1 MAWTSKVANVLK
13 AKATNFIGGQISNA
27 AGNLI
32 SGFASGAKTAKLAAK
47 LANKSPLDID
57 QSPTS
62 HLSAQNDP
70 YKYGQLYYPE
80 ETQNLGE
87 GHYIIFDIIMNE
99 QTIDNAFNSPNT
111 KVSQI
116 VRNSIST
123 RLGERQQQADKKR
136 FSQLKKQ
143 GFLNKNA
150 QTISQPTKSG
160 MGKQIKTHTFLGD
173 SIILY
178 TPPSVKFDYKA
189 SYEQAET
196 KNLQLLKE
204 AGKSTAQLMGNI
216 SQFLG
221 FSENK
226 SEGNQSGVGDL
237 LAQLKDAGGVL
248 GRQVLQGALEV
259 AFPGAAGFF
268 TKQTGR
274 AVNPRMELA
283 FQSVPFR
290 SFAFDFDFAP
300 KNLKEVEM
308 VNKMLQLFKF
318 HMLPDV
324 SNEKYLIT
332 PSEFQISYYYREKA
346 NMYIP
351 KISRCVLTDM
361 SVDYA
366 PEGVFHTFKADNKGA
381 MPVISKMTLSFTE
394 TEIMTKQTAA
404 EGF

>member
-47 LANKSPLDID
+47 LASKSPLDID

-99 QTIDNAFNSPNT
+99 QTIDNAFNNPNT

-178 TPPSVKFDYKA
+178 TPPNVKFDYKA

-204 AGKSTAQLMGNI
+204 TGSSLFDNIGN
-216 SQFLG
+216 FLDG
-221 FSENK
+221 NFS
-226 SEGNQSGVGDL
+226 GMGDL
-237 LAQLKDAGGVL
+237 LATLKDAGGVL

-259 AFPGAAGFF
+259 TFPGAAGFF

-290 SFAFDFDFAP
+290 SFSFDFDFAP

-332 PSEFQISYYYREKA
+332 PSEFQISYYYRDKA

-361 SVDYA
+361 SVDYS
-366 PEGVFHTFKADNKGA
+366 PEGVFHTFKADDKGA
-381 MPVISKMTLSFTE
+381 MPVISKMTLAFTE

>member
-1 MAWTSKVANVLK
+1 MTWTSKVSNVLK
-13 AKATNFIGGQISNA
+13 SNAKSFIGNKISNA

-32 SGFASGAKTAKLAAK
+32 SNFASGSNTAKLAAK
-47 LANKSPLDID
+47 LVNKSPLDID

-70 YKYGQLYYPE
+70 FKYGQLYYPE

-99 QTIDNAFNSPNT
+99 RTMLNAYNNENT

-116 VRNSIST
+116 VRNSVST
-123 RLGERQQQADKKR
+123 ILGERQQQSEAKR

-143 GFLNKNA
+143 GYLNKDA

-160 MGKQIKTHTFLGD
+160 MGKDIQTHTYLGD

-178 TPPSVKFDYKA
+178 TPPSVKFEYKA
-189 SYEQAET
+189 TYEQAET
-196 KNLQLLKE
+196 KNLQTLKE
-204 AGKSTAQLMGNI
+204 SG
-216 SQFLG
+216 SQFVENIKG
-221 FSENK
+221 FLDGK
-226 SEGNQSGVGDL
+226 GDL
-237 LAQLKDAGGVL
+237 GEILANITDTGGVL
-248 GRQVLQGALEV
+248 ARQVLQGALEV
-259 AFPGAAGFF
+259 TFPGAAGFF

-274 AVNPRMELA
+274 AINPRMELA

-300 KNLKEVEM
+300 KNLKEVQM
-308 VNKMLQLFKF
+308 VNKMMQLFKF

-324 SNEKYLIT
+324 SDEKYLIT
-332 PSEFQISYYYREKA
+332 PSEFQISYYYRDRA

-361 SVDYA
+361 SIDYS
-366 PEGVFHTFKADNKGA
+366 PEGVFHTFKADDKGA
-381 MPVISKMTLSFTE
+381 MPVISNMKLTFSE
-394 TEIMTKQTAA
+394 TEIMTKQTTA
-404 EGF
+404 EGY

>member
-1 MAWTSKVANVLK
+1 MTWTSKVSNVLK
-13 AKATNFIGGQISNA
+13 SNAKSFIGNKISNA

-32 SGFASGAKTAKLAAK
+32 SNFASGSNTAKLAAK
-47 LANKSPLDID
+47 LVNKSPLDID

-70 YKYGQLYYPE
+70 FKYGQLYYPE

-99 QTIDNAFNSPNT
+99 RTILNAYNNENT

-116 VRNSIST
+116 VRNSVST
-123 RLGERQQQADKKR
+123 RLGERQQQAEAKR

-143 GFLNKNA
+143 GYLNKDA

-160 MGKQIKTHTFLGD
+160 MGKDIQTHTYLGD

-178 TPPSVKFDYKA
+178 TPPSVKFEYKA
-189 SYEQAET
+189 TYEQAET
-196 KNLQLLKE
+196 KNLQTLKE
-204 AGKSTAQLMGNI
+204 SG
-216 SQFLG
+216 SQFVENIKG
-221 FSENK
+221 FLDGK
-226 SEGNQSGVGDL
+226 GDL
-237 LAQLKDAGGVL
+237 GEILANITDTGGVL
-248 GRQVLQGALEV
+248 ARQVLQGALEV
-259 AFPGAAGFF
+259 TFPGAAGFF

-274 AVNPRMELA
+274 AINPRMELA

-300 KNLKEVEM
+300 KNLKEVQM
-308 VNKMLQLFKF
+308 VNKMMQLFKF

-324 SNEKYLIT
+324 SDEKYLIT
-332 PSEFQISYYYREKA
+332 PSEFQISYYYRDRA

-361 SVDYA
+361 SIDYS
-366 PEGVFHTFKADNKGA
+366 PEGVFHTFKADDKGA
-381 MPVISKMTLSFTE
+381 MPVISNMKLTFSE
-394 TEIMTKQTAA
+394 TEIMTKQTTA
-404 EGF
+404 EGY

>member
-1 MAWTSKVANVLK
+1 MTWTSKVSNVLK
-13 AKATNFIGGQISNA
+13 SNAKSFIGNKISNA

-32 SGFASGAKTAKLAAK
+32 SNFASGSNTAKLAAK
-47 LANKSPLDID
+47 LVNKSPLDID

-70 YKYGQLYYPE
+70 FKYGQLYYPE

-99 QTIDNAFNSPNT
+99 RTMLNAYNNENT

-116 VRNSIST
+116 VRNSVST
-123 RLGERQQQADKKR
+123 RLGERQQQAEAKR

-143 GFLNKNA
+143 GYLNKDA

-160 MGKQIKTHTFLGD
+160 MGKDIQTHTYLGD

-178 TPPSVKFDYKA
+178 TPPSVKFEYKA
-189 SYEQAET
+189 TYEQAET
-196 KNLQLLKE
+196 KNLQTLKE
-204 AGKSTAQLMGNI
+204 SG
-216 SQFLG
+216 SQFVENIKG
-221 FSENK
+221 FLDGK
-226 SEGNQSGVGDL
+226 GDL
-237 LAQLKDAGGVL
+237 GEILANITDTGGVL
-248 GRQVLQGALEV
+248 ARQVLQGALEV
-259 AFPGAAGFF
+259 TFPGAAGFF

-274 AVNPRMELA
+274 AINPRMELA

-300 KNLKEVEM
+300 KNLKEVQM
-308 VNKMLQLFKF
+308 VNKMMQLFKF

-324 SNEKYLIT
+324 SDEKYLIT
-332 PSEFQISYYYREKA
+332 PSEFQISYYYRDRA

-361 SVDYA
+361 SIDYS
-366 PEGVFHTFKADNKGA
+366 PEGVFHTFKADDKGA
-381 MPVISKMTLSFTE
+381 MPVISNMKLTFSE
-394 TEIMTKQTAA
+394 TEIMTKQTTA
-404 EGF
+404 EGY

>member
-1 MAWTSKVANVLK
+1 MTWTSKVSNVLK
-13 AKATNFIGGQISNA
+13 SNAKSFIGNKISNA

-32 SGFASGAKTAKLAAK
+32 SNFASGSNTAKLAAK
-47 LANKSPLDID
+47 LVNKSPLDID

-70 YKYGQLYYPE
+70 FKYGQLYYPE

-99 QTIDNAFNSPNT
+99 RTMLNAYNNENT

-116 VRNSIST
+116 VRDGRST
-123 RLGERQQQADKKR
+123 RLGERQQQAEAKR

-143 GFLNKNA
+143 GYLNKDA

-160 MGKQIKTHTFLGD
+160 MGKDIQTHTYLGD

-178 TPPSVKFDYKA
+178 TPPSVKFEYKA
-189 SYEQAET
+189 TYEQAET
-196 KNLQLLKE
+196 KNLQTLKE
-204 AGKSTAQLMGNI
+204 SG
-216 SQFLG
+216 SQFVENIKG
-221 FSENK
+221 FLDGK
-226 SEGNQSGVGDL
+226 GDL
-237 LAQLKDAGGVL
+237 GEILANITDTGGVL
-248 GRQVLQGALEV
+248 ARQVLQGALEV
-259 AFPGAAGFF
+259 TFPGAAGFF

-274 AVNPRMELA
+274 AINPRMELA

-300 KNLKEVEM
+300 KNLKEVQM
-308 VNKMLQLFKF
+308 VNKMMQLFKF

-324 SNEKYLIT
+324 SDEKYLIT
-332 PSEFQISYYYREKA
+332 PSEFQISYYYRDRA

-361 SVDYA
+361 SIDYS
-366 PEGVFHTFKADNKGA
+366 PEGVFHTFKADDKGA
-381 MPVISKMTLSFTE
+381 MPVISNMKLTFSE
-394 TEIMTKQTAA
+394 TEIMTKQTTAD
-404 EGF
+404 GF

>member
-13 AKATNFIGGQISNA
+13 TKATNFIGGQISNA

-32 SGFASGAKTAKLAAK
+32 SGFAGGAKTAKLAAK
-47 LANKSPLDID
+47 LASKSPLDID

-116 VRNSIST
+116 VRNSIKT

-178 TPPSVKFDYKA
+178 TPPNVKFDYKA

-204 AGKSTAQLMGNI
+204 TGSSLLDNIGN
-216 SQFLG
+216 FLDG
-221 FSENK
+221 NFS
-226 SEGNQSGVGDL
+226 GMGDL
-237 LAQLKDAGGVL
+237 LATLKDAGGVL

-259 AFPGAAGFF
+259 TFPGAAGFF

-290 SFAFDFDFAP
+290 SFSFDFEFAP

-332 PSEFQISYYYREKA
+332 PSEFQISYYYRDKA

-361 SVDYA
+361 SVDYS
-366 PEGVFHTFKADNKGA
+366 PEGVFHTFKADDKGA
-381 MPVISKMTLSFTE
+381 MPVISNMKLSFTE

>member
-1 MAWTSKVANVLK
+1 MTWTSKVSNVLK
-13 AKATNFIGGQISNA
+13 SNAKSFIGNKISNA

-32 SGFASGAKTAKLAAK
+32 SNFASGSNTAKLAAK
-47 LANKSPLDID
+47 LVNKSPLDID

-70 YKYGQLYYPE
+70 FKYGQLYYPE

-99 QTIDNAFNSPNT
+99 RTMLNAYNNENT

-123 RLGERQQQADKKR
+123 RLGERQQQAEAKR

-143 GFLNKNA
+143 GYLNKDA

-160 MGKQIKTHTFLGD
+160 MGKDIKTHTYLGD

-178 TPPSVKFDYKA
+178 TPPSVKFEYKA

-196 KNLQLLKE
+196 KNLATLKE
-204 AGKSTAQLMGNI
+204 SG
-216 SQFLG
+216 SQFVENLKG
-221 FSENK
+221 FLD
-226 SEGNQSGVGDL
+226 GQGDVGEL
-237 LAQLKDAGGVL
+237 LANLKDTGSVL

-259 AFPGAAGFF
+259 TFPGAAGFF
-268 TKQTGR
+268 TKQSGR
-274 AVNPRMELA
+274 AINPRMELA

-300 KNLKEVEM
+300 KNLKEVQM
-308 VNKMLQLFKF
+308 VNKMMQLFKF

-324 SNEKYLIT
+324 SDEKYLIT
-332 PSEFQISYYYREKA
+332 PSEFQISYYYRDRA

-361 SVDYA
+361 SIDYS
-366 PEGVFHTFKADNKGA
+366 PEGVFHTFKADDKGA
-381 MPVISKMTLSFTE
+381 MPVISNMKLSFSE
-394 TEIMTKQTAA
+394 TEIMTKQTTA
-404 EGF
+404 EGY

>member
-1 MAWTSKVANVLK
+1 MTWTSKVSNVLK
-13 AKATNFIGGQISNA
+13 SNAKSFIGNKISNA

-32 SGFASGAKTAKLAAK
+32 SNFASGSNTAKLAAK
-47 LANKSPLDID
+47 LVNKSPLDID

-70 YKYGQLYYPE
+70 FKYGQLYYPE

-99 QTIDNAFNSPNT
+99 RTMLNAYNNENT

-116 VRNSIST
+116 VRNSVST
-123 RLGERQQQADKKR
+123 RLGERQQQAEAKR

-143 GFLNKNA
+143 GYLNKDA

-160 MGKQIKTHTFLGD
+160 AGKDMQTHTFLGD

-178 TPPSVKFDYKA
+178 TPPSVKFEYKA

-196 KNLQLLKE
+196 KNLQTLKE
-204 AGKSTAQLMGNI
+204 SG
-216 SQFLG
+216 SQFVENIKG
-221 FSENK
+221 FLDGK
-226 SEGNQSGVGDL
+226 GDL
-237 LAQLKDAGGVL
+237 GEILANITDTGGVL
-248 GRQVLQGALEV
+248 ARQVLQGALEV
-259 AFPGAAGFF
+259 TFPGAAGFF

-274 AVNPRMELA
+274 AINPRMELA

-300 KNLKEVEM
+300 KNLKEVQM
-308 VNKMLQLFKF
+308 VNKMMQLFKF

-324 SNEKYLIT
+324 SDEKYLIT
-332 PSEFQISYYYREKA
+332 PSEFQISYYYRDRA

-361 SVDYA
+361 SIDYS
-366 PEGVFHTFKADNKGA
+366 PEGVFHTFKADDKGA
-381 MPVISKMTLSFTE
+381 MPVISNMKLTFSE
-394 TEIMTKQTAA
+394 TEIMTKQTTA
-404 EGF
+404 EGY

>member
-1 MAWTSKVANVLK
+1 MTWTSKVSNVLK
-13 AKATNFIGGQISNA
+13 SNAKSFIGNKISNA

-32 SGFASGAKTAKLAAK
+32 SNFASGSNTAKLAAK
-47 LANKSPLDID
+47 LVNKSPLDID

-70 YKYGQLYYPE
+70 FKYGQLYYPE

-99 QTIDNAFNSPNT
+99 RTMLNAYNNENT

-116 VRNSIST
+116 VRNSVST
-123 RLGERQQQADKKR
+123 RLGERQQQAEAKR

-143 GFLNKNA
+143 CYLNKDA

-160 MGKQIKTHTFLGD
+160 MGKDIQTHTYLGD

-178 TPPSVKFDYKA
+178 TPPSVKFEYKA
-189 SYEQAET
+189 TYEQAET
-196 KNLQLLKE
+196 KNLQTLKE
-204 AGKSTAQLMGNI
+204 SG
-216 SQFLG
+216 SQFVENIKG
-221 FSENK
+221 FLDGK
-226 SEGNQSGVGDL
+226 GDL
-237 LAQLKDAGGVL
+237 GEILANITDTGGVL
-248 GRQVLQGALEV
+248 ARQVLQGALEV
-259 AFPGAAGFF
+259 TFPGAAGFF

-274 AVNPRMELA
+274 AINPRMELA

-300 KNLKEVEM
+300 KNLKEVQM
-308 VNKMLQLFKF
+308 VNKMMQLFKF

-324 SNEKYLIT
+324 SDEKYLIT
-332 PSEFQISYYYREKA
+332 PSEFQISYYYRDRA

-361 SVDYA
+361 SIDYS
-366 PEGVFHTFKADNKGA
+366 PEGVFHTFKADDKGA
-381 MPVISKMTLSFTE
+381 MPVISNMKLTFSE
-394 TEIMTKQTAA
+394 TEIMTKQTTA
-404 EGF
+404 EGY

>member
-1 MAWTSKVANVLK
+1 MTWTSKVSNVLK
-13 AKATNFIGGQISNA
+13 SNAKSFIGNKISNA

-32 SGFASGAKTAKLAAK
+32 SNFASGSNTAKLAAK
-47 LANKSPLDID
+47 LVNKSPLDID

-70 YKYGQLYYPE
+70 FKYGQLYYPE

-99 QTIDNAFNSPNT
+99 RTMLNAYNNENT

-116 VRNSIST
+116 VRNSVST
-123 RLGERQQQADKKR
+123 RLGERQQQAEAKR

-143 GFLNKNA
+143 GYLNKDA

-160 MGKQIKTHTFLGD
+160 MGKDIQTHTYLGD

-178 TPPSVKFDYKA
+178 TPPSVKFEYKA
-189 SYEQAET
+189 TYEQAET
-196 KNLQLLKE
+196 KNLQTLKE
-204 AGKSTAQLMGNI
+204 SG
-216 SQFLG
+216 SQFVENIKG
-221 FSENK
+221 FLDGK
-226 SEGNQSGVGDL
+226 GDL
-237 LAQLKDAGGVL
+237 GEILANITDTGGVL
-248 GRQVLQGALEV
+248 ARQVLQGALEV
-259 AFPGAAGFF
+259 TFPGAAGFF

-274 AVNPRMELA
+274 AINPRMELA

-300 KNLKEVEM
+300 KNLKEVQM
-308 VNKMLQLFKF
+308 VNKMMQLFKF

-324 SNEKYLIT
+324 SDEKYLIT
-332 PSEFQISYYYREKA
+332 PSEFQISYYYRDRA

-361 SVDYA
+361 SIDYS
-366 PEGVFHTFKADNKGA
+366 PEGVFHTFKADDKGA
-381 MPVISKMTLSFTE
+381 MPVISNMKLTFSE
-394 TEIMTKQTAA
+394 TEIMTKQTTAD
-404 EGF
+404 GY

>member
-1 MAWTSKVANVLK
+1 MTWTSKVSNVLK
-13 AKATNFIGGQISNA
+13 SNAKSFIGNKISNA

-32 SGFASGAKTAKLAAK
+32 SNFASGSNTAKLAAK
-47 LANKSPLDID
+47 LVNKSPLDID

-70 YKYGQLYYPE
+70 FKYGQLYYPE

-99 QTIDNAFNSPNT
+99 RTMLNAYNNENT

-123 RLGERQQQADKKR
+123 RLGERQQQAEAKR

-143 GFLNKNA
+143 GYLNKDA

-160 MGKQIKTHTFLGD
+160 MGKDIKTHTYLGD

-178 TPPSVKFDYKA
+178 TPPSVKFEYKA

-196 KNLQLLKE
+196 KNLATLKE
-204 AGKSTAQLMGNI
+204 SG
-216 SQFLG
+216 SQFVENLKG
-221 FSENK
+221 FLD
-226 SEGNQSGVGDL
+226 GQGDVGEL
-237 LAQLKDAGGVL
+237 LANLKDTGGVL

-259 AFPGAAGFF
+259 TFPGAAGFF
-268 TKQTGR
+268 TKQSGR
-274 AVNPRMELA
+274 AINPRMELA

-300 KNLKEVEM
+300 KNLKEVQM
-308 VNKMLQLFKF
+308 VNKMMQLFKF

-324 SNEKYLIT
+324 SDEKYLIT
-332 PSEFQISYYYREKA
+332 PSEFQISYYYRDRA

-361 SVDYA
+361 SIDYS
-366 PEGVFHTFKADNKGA
+366 PEGVFHTFKADDKGA
-381 MPVISKMTLSFTE
+381 MPVISNMKLSFSE
-394 TEIMTKQTAA
+394 TEIMTKQTTA
-404 EGF
+404 EGY